1 MSNNKGATVPIVV
14 SESSSEP
21 EVDPY
26 GYGGE
31 AVHQPNYTVVVP
43 VVSDLF
49 DSGTGINARRFLQTA
64 MALADDNNGRVV
76 LLGIAEVADETTTEQ
91 VREYT
96 QSDDGGKKERPVPEV
111 VTERRT
117 QLAQVVNVV
126 GDIDRDV
133 PVRASVRVVT
143 DTTRG
148 ILAALDGGSETAV
161 LLLRGAGF
169 EEGWLPGKSTI
180 ETVIDEAECDVFVE
194 NVGLREG
201 AHALYVPD
209 TDGHTVASLAESD
222 AETIESILL
231 PVGTGPHAAL
241 ASEAARAVA
250 RAFDASVAVLHVIP
264 PDASGKERSNAR
276 DLLTFAEYVLGPEV
290 RSETE
295 LREAS
300 DTTDVIIEEARN
312 HDFTS
317 IGSPERKFGLRDLVF
332 KPVQETLLGKGDVT
346 VLMGRDADRT
356 MRSLYY
362 RYARAME
369 DSNTEDSD
377 TNEPG

>member
-1 MSNNKGATVPIVV
+1 MSNRKGTTVPITVPELSSQ
-14 SESSSEP
+14 SEADS
-21 EVDPY
+21 Y
-26 GYGGE
+26 GYDGE
-31 AVHQPNYTVVVP
+31 VIHQPDYTVVVP

-49 DSGTGINARRFLQTA
+49 DSNTGINARRFLQTA
-64 MALADDNNGRVV
+64 IALADDNDGHVV
-76 LLGIAEVADETTTEQ
+76 LLGIAEVADEKTTEQ
-91 VREYT
+91 VRKYAQTNNGGEKE
-96 QSDDGGKKERPVPEV
+96 QSVPEI

-117 QLAQVVNVV
+117 QLAQIVDVV

-148 ILAALDGGSETAV
+148 ILAALGGGSETAV

-169 EEGWLPGKSTI
+169 EESWLLGKSTI

-194 NVGLREG
+194 NVGVREG

-209 TDGHTVASLAESD
+209 VDGHTVASLAESD
-222 AETIESILL
+222 AEPIESILL

-250 RAFDASVAVLHVIP
+250 CVFDASVTVLHVIS
-264 PDASGKERSNAR
+264 PDASGKKRSDAR
-276 DLLTFAEYVLGPEV
+276 DLLKFAKYVLGDEV
-290 RSETE
+290 DTETE
-295 LREAS
+295 LREAP
-300 DTTDVIIEEARN
+300 DPTDVIIEEARN

-317 IGSPERKFGLRDLVF
+317 IGSPERKFKLRDLVF
-332 KPVQETLLGKGDVT
+332 KPVQETLAGQKNVT

-362 RYARAME
+362 RYTRAME
-369 DSNTEDSD
+369 KSD
-377 TNEPG
+377 TDEQVE

>member
-1 MSNNKGATVPIVV
+1 MSNNNETTVPIAV
-14 SESSSEP
+14 SEPSSEP
-21 EVDPY
+21 TADSY

-31 AVHQPNYTVVVP
+31 IIHHPDYTVVVP
-43 VVSDLF
+43 VASDLF
-49 DSGTGINARRFLQTA
+49 DGDTGINARRFLQTA
-64 MALADDNNGRVV
+64 IALADDNDGHVV
-76 LLGIAEVADETTTEQ
+76 LLGIAEVADETTIEQ

-96 QSDDGGKKERPVPEV
+96 QSDDGGEKAQSVPEV
-111 VTERRT
+111 VTDRRT
-117 QLAQVVNVV
+117 QLAQIVDVV

-133 PVRASVRVVT
+133 PVRALVRVVT

-169 EEGWLPGKSTI
+169 EESWLLGKSTI

-194 NVGLREG
+194 NVGVREG

-209 TDGHTVASLAESD
+209 VDGHTVAPLAESD

-250 RAFDASVAVLHVIP
+250 RAFDASVAVLHVIS

-276 DLLTFAEYVLGPEV
+276 DLLTFAEYVLGSEV
-290 RSETE
+290 HSETE

-300 DTTDVIIEEARN
+300 DPTDVIIGEARN

-332 KPVQETLLGKGDVT
+332 KPVQETLLGKKDVT

-362 RYARAME
+362 RYTRAM
-369 DSNTEDSD
+369 EDSD

>member
-1 MSNNKGATVPIVV
+1 MSNREGSPVPITVPEPSAA
-14 SESSSEP
+14 SEADS
-21 EVDPY
+21 D
-26 GYGGE
+26 GYDGG
-31 AVHQPNYTVVVP
+31 VINQPDYTIVVP

-49 DSGTGINARRFLQTA
+49 DGSTGINARRFLQTA
-64 MALADDNNGRVV
+64 TAMAADNDGHVV
-76 LLGIAEVADETTTEQ
+76 LLGIAEVADATTTEQ
-91 VREYT
+91 VREYVR
-96 QSDDGGKKERPVPEV
+96 SDDGDEEERSVPAI

-117 QLAQVVNVV
+117 QLARIVDVV
-126 GDIDRDV
+126 GNTDRDV
-133 PVRASVRVVT
+133 PVRALVRVVT
-143 DTTRG
+143 DTTQG
-148 ILAALDGGSETAV
+148 ILAALDGGSGTAV
-161 LLLRGAGF
+161 LLLRGTGF
-169 EEGWLPGKSTI
+169 EESRLLGKSTI
-180 ETVIDEAECDVFVE
+180 DTVLDEAECDVFVE
-194 NVGLREG
+194 NVGLREGEG

-264 PDASGKERSNAR
+264 PDASRKERSDAR

-290 RSETE
+290 HSETE

-300 DTTDVIIEEARN
+300 DPTDVIIEEAQN

-317 IGSPERKFGLRDLVF
+317 IGSPEQKFRLRDLVF
-332 KPVQETLLGKGDVT
+332 EPVQETLVGEKDVT
-346 VLMGRDADRT
+346 VLMGRDVDRT

-362 RYARAME
+362 RYTRAIE
-369 DSNTEDSD
+369 NSD
-377 TNEPG
+377 TDEHPG

>member
-1 MSNNKGATVPIVV
+1 MSNSKGTTVPIAV
-14 SESSSEP
+14 SDPSSEP
-21 EVDPY
+21 EADSY
-26 GYGGE
+26 GYDGE
-31 AVHQPNYTVVVP
+31 VIHQPDYTVVVP

-49 DSGTGINARRFLQTA
+49 DGDTGINARRFLQTA
-64 MALADDNNGRVV
+64 MALADDNDGHVV
-76 LLGIAEVADETTTEQ
+76 LLGVAEVADEATTEQ

-96 QSDDGGKKERPVPEV
+96 ESDDGDEKEQTVPKI

-117 QLAQVVNVV
+117 QLAQIVNVV

-148 ILAALDGGSETAV
+148 ILAALGGGSETAV

-169 EEGWLPGKSTI
+169 EESWLLGKSTI
-180 ETVIDEAECDVFVE
+180 DTVVDEAECDVFVE
-194 NVGLREG
+194 NVGVREG
-201 AHALYVPD
+201 GHALYVPD
-209 TDGHTVASLAESD
+209 VEGHIVASLAESE
-222 AETIESILL
+222 AETIESVLL

-250 RAFDASVAVLHVIP
+250 RAFDAPVTVLHVIS
-264 PDASGKERSNAR
+264 PDASGKERSNAK

-290 RSETE
+290 HSETE

-300 DTTDVIIEEARN
+300 DPTDVIIEEAQN

-317 IGSPERKFGLRDLVF
+317 IGSPEQKFKLRDLVF
-332 KPVQETLLGKGDVT
+332 EPVQETLVGEKDVT
-346 VLMGRDADRT
+346 VLMGRDIDRT

-362 RYARAME
+362 RYTRAMG
-369 DSNTEDSD
+369 NSD
-377 TNEPG
+377 TDEQPR